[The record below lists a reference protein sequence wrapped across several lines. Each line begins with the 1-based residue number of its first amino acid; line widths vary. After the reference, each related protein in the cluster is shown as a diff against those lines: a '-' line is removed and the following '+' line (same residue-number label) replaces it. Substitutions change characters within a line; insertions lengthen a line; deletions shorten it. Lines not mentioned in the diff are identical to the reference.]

1 MCSEYCRL
9 DRGVATFAAQQCSL
23 NGRAH
28 RGELSSGPFP
38 RTFGHEGV
46 GEIVAVGEGV
56 TSRQVGDRVGIVP
69 VQETCG
75 WCGRCRRGEPLD
87 FETVANCAA
96 PVFTGMTVS
105 GARAD

>member
-1 MCSEYCRL
+1 MGGLTE
-9 DRGVATFAAQQCSL
+9 GK
-23 NGRAH
+23 
-28 RGELSSGPFP
+28 LSSGPFP

-105 GARAD
+105 GAHAD